1 VRSFADVASGSE
13 GTSSSSSKAQVE
25 SASSTS
31 EEKKEDKPMGWGIF
45 FAYMGCGVATV
56 SFLYYFYKAR
66 YSFHQT
72 EILIVD
78 ALRRLPMYWP
88 PSPHDGEI
96 NARTD
101 AEGLP
106 EDIKLAFCE
115 WFVVTDLEEA
125 KGVTRDDVL
134 ELMHELGYSDKA
146 QPAKDF
152 LFRGEGHIEEKR
164 RLTCAALQ
172 ESLTLL
178 CALRADAEKKLSQ
191 PKPEAPKEGEELPTP
206 KSDVEALDILRR
218 KFRRS
223 ASVLNSAE
231 QLRQATAGVPVMPS
245 PPTVPATETDPEA
258 SAAPPLEEPKDI
270 DESEDR
276 RLEDLRLAR
285 LEDELLS
292 RLERL
297 GSLSLAEESRLNDLR
312 RQRAAIKA
320 S

>member
-1 VRSFADVASGSE
+1 
-13 GTSSSSSKAQVE
+13 
-25 SASSTS
+25 
-31 EEKKEDKPMGWGIF
+31 MGWGIF
-45 FAYMGCGVATV
+45 FVYMGCGVATL

-78 ALRRLPMYWP
+78 AFRRLPLYWP
-88 PSPHDGEI
+88 PAPRAGEI
-96 NARTD
+96 NSRTD

-106 EDIKLAFCE
+106 EEIKLAFCE

-134 ELMHELGYSDKA
+134 ELMHDLGYSDKA

-164 RLTCAALQ
+164 RLTCVALQ

-178 CALRADAEKKLSQ
+178 CALRADAQKKLSQ
-191 PKPEAPKEGEELPTP
+191 EPKEGEDPPLVP
-206 KSDVEALDILRR
+206 KSDADALELLRR

-231 QLRQATAGVPVMPS
+231 QLRQATAGVPVL
-245 PPTVPATETDPEA
+245 PP
-258 SAAPPLEEPKDI
+258 PPLESSDVTTSDATLTEAETAPAEVAEPKDI

-285 LEDELLS
+285 LEDELLN

-312 RQRAAIKA
+312 RQRAALKA

>member
-1 VRSFADVASGSE
+1 
-13 GTSSSSSKAQVE
+13 
-25 SASSTS
+25 
-31 EEKKEDKPMGWGIF
+31 MGWGIF
-45 FAYMGCGVATV
+45 FAYMGCGVATL

-78 ALRRLPMYWP
+78 AVRRLPLYWP
-88 PSPHDGEI
+88 PPPRAGEM
-96 NARTD
+96 NSRTD

-106 EDIKLAFCE
+106 EEIKLAFCE

-134 ELMHELGYSDKA
+134 ELMHDLGYSDKA

-164 RLTCAALQ
+164 RLTCVGLQ

-178 CALRADAEKKLSQ
+178 CALRADAQKKLSQ
-191 PKPEAPKEGEELPTP
+191 EPKEGEDPPLVP
-206 KSDVEALDILRR
+206 KSDADALDLLRR

-231 QLRQATAGVPVMPS
+231 QLRQATAGVPVL
-245 PPTVPATETDPEA
+245 PTPAESDVATSDVEAETAPEEVA
-258 SAAPPLEEPKDI
+258 EPKDI

-285 LEDELLS
+285 LEDDLLN

-312 RQRAAIKA
+312 RQRAALKA

>member
-1 VRSFADVASGSE
+1 MPETARELPMSYVSDSKGQLVVDGEQKTTATPWKHYFVPSGTVVDVKCKEGAFQVLLDGKLMADWKISVPDEMDLYPLVSVYGTTQAIKLLPSDRDAKK

-172 ESLTLL
+172 EMI
-178 CALRADAEKKLSQ
+178 R
-191 PKPEAPKEGEELPTP
+191 
-206 KSDVEALDILRR
+206 KSHDV
-218 KFRRS
+218 FS
-223 ASVLNSAE
+223 C
-231 QLRQATAGVPVMPS
+231 
-245 PPTVPATETDPEA
+245 
-258 SAAPPLEEPKDI
+258 
-270 DESEDR
+270 
-276 RLEDLRLAR
+276 
-285 LEDELLS
+285 
-292 RLERL
+292 
-297 GSLSLAEESRLNDLR
+297 NDYFKIR
-312 RQRAAIKA
+312 
-320 S
+320 